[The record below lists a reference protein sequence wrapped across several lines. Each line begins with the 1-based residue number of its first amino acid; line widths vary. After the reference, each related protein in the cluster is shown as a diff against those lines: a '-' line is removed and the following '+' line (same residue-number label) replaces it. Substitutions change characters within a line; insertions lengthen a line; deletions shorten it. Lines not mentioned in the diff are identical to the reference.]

1 MLISPIDRNN
11 ESESEKQVSRI
22 NSPFWTLPTGV
33 GGLGPPQSIRTSHSS
48 EGIVLRAR
56 DTRLMERRKLAAVI
70 VEPERRKMENRKHDS
85 RWNPASHHI
94 LVIAIERK
102 AGEPEQW
109 KAGDRVSIVPKT
121 RTGLARPQE
130 DKHSPAETQKNR
142 FPLLSTDDE
151 DYVVHL
157 SGKSPKD
164 INENN
169 G

>member
-85 RWNPASHHI
+85 RWNSDSHHI
-94 LVIAIERK
+94 LAIAIERK
-102 AGEPEQW
+102 QGELDLC
-109 KAGDRVSIVPKT
+109 KNGDRVAVVPHIQAPLTRSQEGGQPTAENQKT
-121 RTGLARPQE
+121 SF
-130 DKHSPAETQKNR
+130 HC
-142 FPLLSTDDE
+142 
-151 DYVVHL
+151 
-157 SGKSPKD
+157 
-164 INENN
+164 
-169 G
+169 